1 VTRAR
6 APRQADPDCRPPD
19 FIVPGE
25 RTCANRGARWCYNDT
40 DFYTLPRP
48 SGAQRRLAE
57 GELSQEGGELSQA
70 EGELSQEGG
79 ELSQAESELSQE
91 EGDLSHG
98 RAEAAL
104 AGPDARAG
112 GSWRRLESAPTLDV
126 LYTAVS
132 GAAIG
137 HLVVDGGAFRAAPR
151 SLARFRAAEPMV

>member
-1 VTRAR
+1 MTRDR
-6 APRQADPDCRPPD
+6 APRQAHPDCRPPD

-70 EGELSQEGG
+70 EG
-79 ELSQAESELSQE
+79 ELSQE